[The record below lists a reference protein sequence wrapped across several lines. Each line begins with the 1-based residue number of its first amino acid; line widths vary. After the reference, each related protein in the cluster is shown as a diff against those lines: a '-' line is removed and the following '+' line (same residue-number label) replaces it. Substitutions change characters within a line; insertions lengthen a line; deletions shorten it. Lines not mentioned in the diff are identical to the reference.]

1 MEIEKP
7 HLFLEINE
15 KNFIFLVVKY
25 DEDFNFKVI
34 YSHSIKSEG
43 ILDGKIT
50 NIESSSKII
59 KDCLNLVEKKV
70 GFIFTNVTVI
80 NDQDNFSCI
89 NISGFKKLGGSQ
101 ILDEDISYL
110 LNNIKKL
117 ILDNHSDKSL
127 IHLFNSNF
135 FLDHNVA
142 KDPPI
147 GLHGDFY
154 NQHLTFFLLPKNG
167 LKNLK
172 MLLNKCNL
180 NIEKIV
186 LKSFTQG
193 IQKIIKTNFKET
205 FAIINFGK
213 NKSNISI
220 FNNLSFV
227 YSESFYFGTDTM
239 MKDVSKVCSLNS
251 TNVENIF
258 SQLNFDFLADDKKE
272 KYLEKSYFKDE
283 TFRKISLN
291 HIKDI
296 IMARAEELVNLVYKK
311 NINLENLRNEVKIV
325 YLSFEDQNI
334 LKNLKKS
341 FRIIFLDKGKNIE
354 IQEETPDEQLASC
367 LASAELKGKG
377 WEREAIPT
385 IQTKKSII
393 SKIFSTFFK

>member
-283 TFRKISLN
+283 TFRKISL
-291 HIKDI
+291 KLSWLQLRYVFERS
-296 IMARAEELVNLVYKK
+296 MLVVLAPPRAAARLM
-311 NINLENLRNEVKIV
+311 
-325 YLSFEDQNI
+325 EDV
-334 LKNLKKS
+334 
-341 FRIIFLDKGKNIE
+341 
-354 IQEETPDEQLASC
+354 
-367 LASAELKGKG
+367 
-377 WEREAIPT
+377 
-385 IQTKKSII
+385 
-393 SKIFSTFFK
+393 

>member
-258 SQLNFDFLADDKKE
+258 SQLNFDFLEEDKKE

-354 IQEETPDEQLASC
+354 IQEETQDEHLASC

>member
-15 KNFIFLVVKY
+15 KNFIFLAVKY
-25 DEDFNFKVI
+25 DEDFNFKVLC
-34 YSHSIKSEG
+34 SLSKESEG

-70 GFIFTNVTVI
+70 GFIFKNVTVI
-80 NDQDNFSCI
+80 NDQYNFSCI

-101 ILDEDISYL
+101 ILEENISYL

-117 ILDNHSDKSL
+117 ILDNNSDKSL

-135 FLDHNVA
+135 FLDHNIL
-142 KDPPI
+142 KNPPI
-147 GLHGDFY
+147 GLHGDLY
-154 NQHLTFFLLPKNG
+154 NQHLTFFLLPKND

-180 NIEKIV
+180 SIERVV
-186 LKSFTQG
+186 LKSFVQG
-193 IQKIIKTNFKET
+193 VKKMIKKDIRKV
-205 FAIINFGK
+205 FAIINIGK

-220 FNNLSFV
+220 FNNLSFI
-227 YSESFYFGTDTM
+227 YSESFYFGTDIM
-239 MKDVSKVCSLNS
+239 MKDVSKVCSLNIK
-251 TNVENIF
+251 NVENIF
-258 SQLNFDFLADDKKE
+258 SQLNFDLLKEDKEE
-272 KYLEKSYFKDE
+272 KYLDKDYFKDE

-296 IMARAEELVNLVYKK
+296 VVARAEELIDLIYKK
-311 NINLENLRNEVKIV
+311 NINLKSLSDEVTLV
-325 YLSFEDQNI
+325 YFSFEDQNI
-334 LKNLKKS
+334 LKNLKES
-341 FRIIFLDKGKNIE
+341 FKIFFLDKEKNIE
-354 IQEETPDEQLASC
+354 VEEKTQDEHLDPC
-367 LASAELKGKG
+367 LASAELEGRG

-385 IQTKKSII
+385 IKTKKSII
-393 SKIFSTFFK
+393 SKIFSIFFK